1 MKFTCDKQERYTT
14 FSLEEEILDSV
25 KAPELK
31 SEFVYLSN
39 EGVENFIL
47 DISAVK
53 FVDSSG
59 LSAILTANRIWK
71 NIGSFIL
78 TGVQHVSVKK
88 LIEISRLDTIL
99 TIIPTEQEAIEYI
112 IMTEL
117 QKELET
123 EGEKEGEN
131 SDKS

>member
-99 TIIPTEQEAIEYI
+99 TIIPTEQEAIEYL

-123 EGEKEGEN
+123 EGETKEEN